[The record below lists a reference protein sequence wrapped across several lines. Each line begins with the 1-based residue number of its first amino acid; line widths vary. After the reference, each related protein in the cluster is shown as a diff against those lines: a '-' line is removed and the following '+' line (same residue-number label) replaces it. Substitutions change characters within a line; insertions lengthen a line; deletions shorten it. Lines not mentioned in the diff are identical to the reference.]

1 MATDKKGARP
11 VPKKNKGKA
20 TLQKR
25 ARRFNPKRAA
35 VAIGHFF
42 KDVVSEM
49 KKVSWASR
57 KEFISYSVA
66 VIVFVAT
73 FAVVIFAM
81 DFVLQYIPNYIST
94 LGS

>member
-1 MATDKKGARP
+1 MATDKKEVRL
-11 VPKKNKGKA
+11 VPKKDKA
-20 TLQKR
+20 RTSLQRRPRKINLKR
-25 ARRFNPKRAA
+25 TA
-35 VAIGHFF
+35 VGIGHFF

-66 VIVFVAT
+66 VIVFVT
-73 FAVVIFAM
+73 VFGLIIFAM
-81 DFVLQYIPNYIST
+81 DYVLQYIPNYISS

>member
-1 MATDKKGARP
+1 MATDKKEARL
-11 VPKKNKGKA
+11 VPNKDKA
-20 TLQKR
+20 RTSLQKR
-25 ARRFNPKRAA
+25 PRKINLKRA
-35 VAIGHFF
+35 VVGIGHFF

-66 VIVFVAT
+66 VIVFVAV
-73 FAVVIFAM
+73 FGLIIFAM
-81 DFVLQYIPNYIST
+81 DYALQYIPNYIST